1 MYGIFI
7 KEERAVK
14 PILHK
19 IDLKNLP
26 KQQQAKICVC
36 KAPCKKGVSITSYND
51 GFIICWND
59 ARKLLYE
66 MIHTL
71 DEKNSTSWTK
81 EDEEF
86 VVNYF
91 SNGSYYGITNEIA
104 EHLGKSYQQVKS
116 KIAQLRR
123 AGKIPNKVNT
133 VDAV

>member
-1 MYGIFI
+1 M
-7 KEERAVK
+7 K

-19 IDLKNLP
+19 IDLKSLP
-26 KQQQAKICVC
+26 KQQRAKICVC
-36 KAPCKKGVSITSYND
+36 KTHCTKGVSITSYND

-71 DEKNSTSWTK
+71 DEEKTTSWTK

-86 VVNYF
+86 VIKYYA
-91 SNGSYYGITNEIA
+91 NGVYYRINNEIA
-104 EHLGKSYQQVKS
+104 EHLGKTYQQVKS
-116 KIAQLRR
+116 KVRNLRK
-123 AGKIPNKVNT
+123 AGRIPNKVNI